1 MGGGKMPMFEEE
13 KVSSD
18 NGDIIVD
25 AIIAAVEHNP
35 MYYLTIA
42 SIVLYSIMTYFF
54 IQR

>member
-1 MGGGKMPMFEEE
+1 MPMFEEE

-18 NGDIIVD
+18 STEMIVD

-35 MYYLTIA
+35 LYYLSIA
-42 SIVLYSIMTYFF
+42 SILLYSILTYLF